1 MRILHIITNLQTGGA
16 EKLMVDLLPRLR
28 DFNNDVEL
36 LLFDGS
42 HTPFYYWLE
51 KEGIK
56 INLILCIR
64 ITRLRNYIVLLL
76 AAFITLHFVQQN
88 IVPVIVGVLG
98 NIIHPL
104 TDGCIHVT
112 KRSFVFRMQRKQI

>member
-42 HTPFYYWLE
+42 HTPF
-51 KEGIK
+51 
-56 INLILCIR
+56 
-64 ITRLRNYIVLLL
+64 LLL
-76 AAFITLHFVQQN
+76 A
-88 IVPVIVGVLG
+88 G
-98 NIIHPL
+98 
-104 TDGCIHVT
+104 
-112 KRSFVFRMQRKQI
+112 KRE